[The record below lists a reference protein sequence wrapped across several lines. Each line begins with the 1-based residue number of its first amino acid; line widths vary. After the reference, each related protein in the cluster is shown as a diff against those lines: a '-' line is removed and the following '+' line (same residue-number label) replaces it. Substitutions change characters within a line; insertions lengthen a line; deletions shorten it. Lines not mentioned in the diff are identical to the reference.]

1 VEGNVLSILA
11 KSDFEFNA
19 QVDDCEKKNCW
30 QKKGENR
37 RNQKIMNV
45 DNGKMRKNGYLSP

>member
-1 VEGNVLSILA
+1 VVEGNVLSILA

-19 QVDDCEKKNCW
+19 QIEVCEEKNDGR
-30 QKKGENR
+30 KKGENR

-45 DNGKMRKNGYLSP
+45 DKRKTRKNG